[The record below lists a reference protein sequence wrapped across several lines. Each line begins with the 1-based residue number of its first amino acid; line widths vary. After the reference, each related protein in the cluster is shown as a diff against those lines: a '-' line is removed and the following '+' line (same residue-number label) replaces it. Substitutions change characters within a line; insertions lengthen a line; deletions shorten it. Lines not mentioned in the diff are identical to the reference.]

1 MTKMY
6 EKHKCFI
13 SFKMEDEEQ
22 KNKISEMLGKDYFV
36 DKSLKEPINSEDSDY
51 IMRRIREKYLSDS
64 TVTIFLIG
72 KKSSENLGSTEQEFI
87 KRELQASLYNGENNT
102 RSGILGVVLPEM
114 YDRIYQG
121 KSPCKCEKCG
131 DYHNIVCINDNTV
144 IREFSANYY
153 VKGANKVC
161 NAWREDERFC
171 VLAKWDDFMKE
182 PDKFIDMAFRKRQE
196 KIAELVVVHP

>member
-72 KKSSENLGSTEQEFI
+72 KK
-87 KRELQASLYNGENNT
+87 
-102 RSGILGVVLPEM
+102 
-114 YDRIYQG
+114 
-121 KSPCKCEKCG
+121 
-131 DYHNIVCINDNTV
+131 
-144 IREFSANYY
+144 
-153 VKGANKVC
+153 VK
-161 NAWREDERFC
+161 
-171 VLAKWDDFMKE
+171 
-182 PDKFIDMAFRKRQE
+182 
-196 KIAELVVVHP
+196 